1 MMASTSPSEKS
12 VLRVRLG
19 NIQPNESV
27 KIEFDFIGKLASE
40 LPNTWTLRIPSHIGP
55 RYQTQTD
62 LITKLFKKFI
72 NLNPNESQGLNLIN
86 TEWDFRINLFSSK
99 KIIAAK
105 SSSHKTSE
113 TIFTDYFRSY
123 SLSEDKVPEKDLEFT
138 FEQQNFERPICT
150 IGS

>member
-72 NLNPNESQGLNLIN
+72 NLNPNES
-86 TEWDFRINLFSSK
+86 
-99 KIIAAK
+99 
-105 SSSHKTSE
+105 
-113 TIFTDYFRSY
+113 
-123 SLSEDKVPEKDLEFT
+123 
-138 FEQQNFERPICT
+138 
-150 IGS
+150 